1 MKARASAGDHS
12 NGLFVW
18 LLRHAKA
25 APDAPVGGSDHD
37 RPLAPRGRRDAAA
50 LGLRLRSGDLGFGAG
65 ATPDLVLASTAAR
78 TSATAQAVASAL
90 GLPVERR
97 QRLYYGSPTDMLDE
111 LRALD
116 SALEDGP
123 HAVMVVG
130 HNPATHTLALELL
143 ADDDEAGRAALDAF
157 PTCAVALLHA
167 GVARWR
173 DLAYGTA
180 ALVGFSRPP
189 YDL

>member
-1 MKARASAGDHS
+1 MRARDSTGDHS
-12 NGLFVW
+12 GGLFVW

-25 APDAPVGGSDHD
+25 VPDVPVGGSDHD

-50 LGLRLRSGDLGFGAG
+50 LGLRLRSGDLGFGAD

-97 QRLYYGSPTDMLDE
+97 QRLYYGSPTDVLDE
-111 LRALD
+111 LRT
-116 SALEDGP
+116 LEDGP
-123 HAVMVVG
+123 RAVMVVG

-143 ADDDEAGRAALDAF
+143 AGDDEAGRAALDAF
-157 PTCAVALLHA
+157 PTCAVVLLDA

-180 ALVGFSRPP
+180 TLVGFSRPP
-189 YDL
+189 YDR